1 MLELLKML
9 ALIAAGAAAIRLLT
23 RAMTP
28 NRPRKAEDELF
39 AGQESET
46 ESDET

>member
-9 ALIAAGAAAIRLLT
+9 ALIAVGAAAIKLLT
-23 RAMTP
+23 RTMTP